1 VAVGDLTT
9 LADVKAWLTVPQ
21 VADDALLSR
30 LITAASTFIKS
41 WLNRDL
47 LSTSYTIARSGNGGF
62 VLVLPNRPVT
72 AVALVSVGG
81 VALPP
86 STGPGVSGF
95 RAMEFGVVTDGYRMT
110 RGNANVV
117 VTYTGGYAT
126 TPLDIAQACIE
137 LVAMR
142 YRERD
147 RIGHQSKTLAGETV
161 SFSLKDMSDSVR
173 TILMQYREIAPV

>member
-1 VAVGDLTT
+1 MATGDLTT
-9 LADVKAWLTVPQ
+9 LADVKAWLAVSQ

-86 STGPGVSGF
+86 STGPGMSGF

-147 RIGHQSKTLAGETV
+147 R
-161 SFSLKDMSDSVR
+161 MSDSVR